1 MLVII
6 VSLVWVAIIILI
18 KVGDKNK
25 GKEKGMVGDKNK
37 GKDDEGKDDEG
48 KDDEGKDKGD
58 ESDESDDSDRDDDDD
73 SQVFIISFS
82 IVNLFYES
90 FL

>member
-1 MLVII
+1 M
-6 VSLVWVAIIILI
+6 VAIIILI
-18 KVGDKNK
+18 RVGDKDK
-25 GKEKGMVGDKNK
+25 GKEKDMVGDKNK

-48 KDDEGKDKGD
+48 KDKG
-58 ESDESDDSDRDDDDD
+58 DESDDSDPDDDDD

-82 IVNLFYES
+82 IINLFYES